1 MLNQNTAKM
10 RKTKSN
16 FNAIGTFMELSKILE
31 DTNNEVLRL
40 YSEEFARIPYDSKNF
55 RMKLTSPEMMSLV
68 QTKIQDMGAFLKTT
82 PLETMLFIAIYSV
95 ETVRLCS
102 VDARDITKFFG
113 ISNIDFLVLRKCLS
127 GLLEKGLIRPVERRR
142 RDEEYRITSAAER
155 ALFDNKP
162 YKVTKA
168 QPMDR
173 YLFCNTI
180 SSLIEDR
187 KQEHIDTRELFK
199 LVEEEEVRQEHLT
212 LVKEMRKLLPDV
224 ADRTLFYE
232 ICDDFVAGRPR
243 LTSVEVTLGD
253 IYDSM
258 RSCFM
263 IAKSIMNKEHNLQ
276 TNDLIELQPA
286 QFLAGAEVSLTEKGR
301 HLLLEED
308 FDLFASKGG
317 SDKRLVS
324 PDKIPARNLFFDE
337 ELTEDINF
345 VKNSLQEEAFAELQK
360 RLEANALP
368 KGVAILFHGLPG
380 TGKTA
385 AVDMIAKATGRS
397 VYHVDIAASKTCWF
411 GESEKLFK
419 KIFTDYR
426 KMCETEERK
435 PILLFNEADA
445 LFSKRRDVGAGSDNC
460 AQTENALQN
469 ILLEELE
476 TLDGIL
482 IATTNMC
489 DNFDTAFERRFL
501 FKVQFGQPNTDAKR
515 AIWKSKLSW
524 LTEEECDLL
533 AKKYNMSGGEIDNI
547 VRKSMMEEVLTG
559 NRPTLT
565 MLEAWCRGE
574 KLARKG
580 GNAIGFAC

>member
-1 MLNQNTAKM
+1 M

-16 FNAIGTFMELSKILE
+16 FNAVGTFMELSKILE

-102 VDARDITKFFG
+102 VDTRDITKFFG
-113 ISNIDFLVLRKCLS
+113 ISNIDFLVLRKCLYS
-127 GLLEKGLIRPVERRR
+127 LLEKGLLRQVERHH
-142 RDEEYRITSAAER
+142 RDEEYRISSAAER

-168 QPMDR
+168 PPMDR
-173 YLFCNTI
+173 YKFCNTI

-187 KQEHIDTRELFK
+187 KQQHIDTRELFK
-199 LVEEEEVRQEHLT
+199 LVEEEEDRQEHLT
-212 LVKEMRKLLPDV
+212 LVQEMRKLLPEV
-224 ADRTLFYE
+224 PDRTLFYE
-232 ICDDFVAGRPR
+232 ICDDFVTERPR
-243 LTSVEVTLGD
+243 LTSVEVTLSD

-258 RSCFM
+258 RYCF
-263 IAKSIMNKEHNLQ
+263 IVAKSIMGKEHNLQ
-276 TNDLIELQPA
+276 TNDLIELLPA
-286 QFLAGAEVSLTEKGR
+286 QFLAGAEISLTEKGR
-301 HLLLEED
+301 RLFLEED

-317 SDKRLVS
+317 SDKRLTA
-324 PDKIPARNLFFDE
+324 PDKIPARELFFNE
-337 ELTEDINF
+337 ELAADINF
-345 VKNSLQEEAFAELQK
+345 VQNSLEETAFAELQK
-360 RLEANALP
+360 RLEENSLS

-445 LFSKRRDVGAGSDNC
+445 LFSKRRDVGSGNC

-482 IATTNMC
+482 VATTNMC
-489 DNFDTAFERRFL
+489 DNFDAAFERRFL
-501 FKVQFGQPNTDAKR
+501 FKVQFGQPNTEAKK
-515 AIWKSKLSW
+515 AIWKSKLPW
-524 LTEEECDLL
+524 LADEECGQLAAKFDL
-533 AKKYNMSGGEIDNI
+533 SGGEIDNI

-559 NRPTLT
+559 NRPDVA

-574 KLARKG
+574 KLTRKG

>member
-1 MLNQNTAKM
+1 M

-16 FNAIGTFMELSKILE
+16 FNAVGTFMELSKILE

-102 VDARDITKFFG
+102 VDTRDITKFFG
-113 ISNIDFLVLRKCLS
+113 ISNIDFLVLRKCLYS
-127 GLLEKGLIRPVERRR
+127 LLEKGLLRQVERRH
-142 RDEEYRITSAAER
+142 RDEEYRISSAAER

-168 QPMDR
+168 PPMDR
-173 YLFCNTI
+173 YKFCNTI

-187 KQEHIDTRELFK
+187 RQQHIDTRELFK
-199 LVEEEEVRQEHLT
+199 LVEEEEDRQEHLT
-212 LVKEMRKLLPDV
+212 LVQEMRKLLPEV
-224 ADRTLFYE
+224 PDRTLFYE
-232 ICDDFVAGRPR
+232 ICDDFVTERPR
-243 LTSVEVTLGD
+243 LTSVEVTLSD

-258 RSCFM
+258 RYCF
-263 IAKSIMNKEHNLQ
+263 IVAKSIMGKEHNLQ
-276 TNDLIELQPA
+276 TNDLIELLPA
-286 QFLAGAEVSLTEKGR
+286 QFLAGAEISLTEKGR
-301 HLLLEED
+301 RLFLEED

-317 SDKRLVS
+317 SDKRLTA
-324 PDKIPARNLFFDE
+324 PDKIPARELFFNE
-337 ELTEDINF
+337 ELAADINF
-345 VKNSLQEEAFAELQK
+345 VQNSLEETAFAELQK
-360 RLEANALP
+360 RLEENSLS

-445 LFSKRRDVGAGSDNC
+445 LFSKRREVVNGSDNC

-489 DNFDTAFERRFL
+489 DNFDAAFERRFL
-501 FKVQFGQPNTDAKR
+501 FKVQFGQPNTEAKK
-515 AIWKSKLSW
+515 AIWKSKISW
-524 LTEEECDLL
+524 LSDEECGQLAAKFDL
-533 AKKYNMSGGEIDNI
+533 SGGEIDNI

-559 NRPTLT
+559 NRPDMA

-574 KLARKG
+574 KLTRKG

>member
-1 MLNQNTAKM
+1 M
-10 RKTKSN
+10 RKSKSN

-173 YLFCNTI
+173 YVFCNTI

-324 PDKIPARNLFFDE
+324 PDKIPARELFFNE

-460 AQTENALQN
+460 AQTENSLQN

-559 NRPTLT
+559 NCPTMA

-574 KLARKG
+574 KLTRKG

>member
-1 MLNQNTAKM
+1 
-10 RKTKSN
+10 
-16 FNAIGTFMELSKILE
+16 MELSKILE

-40 YSEEFARIPYDSKNF
+40 YSEEFAKIPYDSKNF

-82 PLETMLFIAIYSV
+82 PLETMLFISIYSV

-102 VDARDITKFFG
+102 VDTRDITKFFG

-127 GLLEKGLIRPVERRR
+127 SLLDKGLIRQVERHH
-142 RDEEYRITSAAER
+142 RDEEYRVTSAAER
-155 ALFDNKP
+155 ALFENKP

-173 YLFCNTI
+173 YKFCNNI

-187 KQEHIDTRELFK
+187 KQQHIDTRELFK
-199 LVEEEEVRQEHLT
+199 QVEEEEARQEHLT
-212 LVKEMRKLLPDV
+212 LVQEVRKLLPEV

-232 ICDDFVAGRPR
+232 ICDDFVTERPR
-243 LTSVEVTLGD
+243 LTSLEVTLSD

-258 RSCFM
+258 RYCF
-263 IAKSIMNKEHNLQ
+263 IVAKSIMGKEHNLQ
-276 TNDLIELQPA
+276 TNDLIELLPA
-286 QFLAGAEVSLTEKGR
+286 QFLAGAEIGLTEKGR
-301 HLLLEED
+301 RLFLEED

-324 PDKIPARNLFFDE
+324 PDKIPARELFFNE
-337 ELTEDINF
+337 ELASDINF
-345 VKNSLQEEAFAELQK
+345 VQSSLEEKAFVELQERLEKNS
-360 RLEANALP
+360 LP
-368 KGVAILFHGLPG
+368 KGVAMLFHGSPG
-380 TGKTA
+380 TGKTS

-445 LFSKRRDVGAGSDNC
+445 LFSKRRDIGAGSDNC

-501 FKVQFGQPNTDAKR
+501 FKVQFGQPNTEAKT

-524 LTEEECDLL
+524 LTDEESAQLAAKFDL
-533 AKKYNMSGGEIDNI
+533 SGGEIDNI
-547 VRKSMMEEVLTG
+547 VRKTFMEEVLTG
-559 NRPTLT
+559 NRPSLE

-574 KLARKG
+574 KLTRKG

>member
-1 MLNQNTAKM
+1 M

-16 FNAIGTFMELSKILE
+16 FNAVGTFMELSKILE

-102 VDARDITKFFG
+102 VDTRDITKFFG
-113 ISNIDFLVLRKCLS
+113 ISNIDFLVLRKCLYS
-127 GLLEKGLIRPVERRR
+127 LLEKGLLRQVERHH
-142 RDEEYRITSAAER
+142 RDEEYRISSAAER

-168 QPMDR
+168 PPMDR
-173 YLFCNTI
+173 YKFCNTI

-187 KQEHIDTRELFK
+187 RQQHIDTRELFK
-199 LVEEEEVRQEHLT
+199 LVEEEEDRQEHLT
-212 LVKEMRKLLPDV
+212 LVQEMRKLLPEV

-232 ICDDFVAGRPR
+232 ICDDFVTERPR
-243 LTSVEVTLGD
+243 LTSVEVTLSD

-258 RSCFM
+258 RYCF
-263 IAKSIMNKEHNLQ
+263 IVAKSIMGKEHNLQ
-276 TNDLIELQPA
+276 TNDLIELLPA
-286 QFLAGAEVSLTEKGR
+286 QFLAGAEISLTEKGR
-301 HLLLEED
+301 RLFLEED

-317 SDKRLVS
+317 SDKRLTA
-324 PDKIPARNLFFDE
+324 PDKIPARELFFNE
-337 ELTEDINF
+337 ELAADINF
-345 VKNSLQEEAFAELQK
+345 VQNSLEETAFAELQK
-360 RLEANALP
+360 RLEENSLS

-445 LFSKRRDVGAGSDNC
+445 LFSKRRDVGSGNC

-469 ILLEELE
+469 ILLEEVE

-489 DNFDTAFERRFL
+489 DNFDAAFERRFL
-501 FKVQFGQPNTDAKR
+501 FKVQFGQPNTEAKK
-515 AIWKSKLSW
+515 AIWKSKISW
-524 LTEEECDLL
+524 LSDEECGQLAAKFDL
-533 AKKYNMSGGEIDNI
+533 SGGEIDNI
-547 VRKSMMEEVLTG
+547 VRKSIMEEVLTG
-559 NRPTLT
+559 NRPDMV

-574 KLARKG
+574 KLTRKG

>member
-1 MLNQNTAKM
+1 M

-16 FNAIGTFMELSKILE
+16 FNAVGTFMELSKILE

-102 VDARDITKFFG
+102 VDTRDITKFFG
-113 ISNIDFLVLRKCLS
+113 ISNIDFLVLRKCLYS
-127 GLLEKGLIRPVERRR
+127 LLEKGLLRQVERHH
-142 RDEEYRITSAAER
+142 RDEEYRISSAAER

-168 QPMDR
+168 PPMDR
-173 YLFCNTI
+173 YKFCNTI

-187 KQEHIDTRELFK
+187 KQQHIDTRELFK
-199 LVEEEEVRQEHLT
+199 QVEEEEARQEHLS
-212 LVKEMRKLLPDV
+212 LVQEVRKLLPEV

-232 ICDDFVAGRPR
+232 ICDDFVTERPR
-243 LTSVEVTLGD
+243 LTSVEVTLSD

-258 RSCFM
+258 RYCF
-263 IAKSIMNKEHNLQ
+263 IVAKSIMGKEHNLQ
-276 TNDLIELQPA
+276 TNDLIELLPA
-286 QFLAGAEVSLTEKGR
+286 QFLAGAEISLTEKGR
-301 HLLLEED
+301 RLFLEED

-317 SDKRLVS
+317 SDKRLTA
-324 PDKIPARNLFFDE
+324 PDKIPARELFFNE
-337 ELTEDINF
+337 ELAADINF
-345 VKNSLQEEAFAELQK
+345 VQNSLEETAFAELQK
-360 RLEANALP
+360 RLEENSLS

-445 LFSKRRDVGAGSDNC
+445 LFSKRRDVGSGNC

-489 DNFDTAFERRFL
+489 DNFDAAFERRFL
-501 FKVQFGQPNTDAKR
+501 FKVQFGQPNTEAKK
-515 AIWKSKLSW
+515 AIWKSKLPW
-524 LTEEECDLL
+524 LADEECGQLAAKFDL
-533 AKKYNMSGGEIDNI
+533 SGGEIDNI
-547 VRKSMMEEVLTG
+547 VRKSMMEEVLTS
-559 NRPTLT
+559 NRPDMA

-574 KLARKG
+574 KLTRKG

>member
-1 MLNQNTAKM
+1 M
-10 RKTKSN
+10 RKSKSN

-102 VDARDITKFFG
+102 VDTRDITKFFG
-113 ISNIDFLVLRKCLS
+113 ISNIDFLVLRKCLYS
-127 GLLEKGLIRPVERRR
+127 LLEKGLIRQVERHH

-168 QPMDR
+168 LPLDR
-173 YLFCNTI
+173 YKFCNNI

-187 KQEHIDTRELFK
+187 KQQNIDTRELFK
-199 LVEEEEVRQEHLT
+199 LVEEEEERQEHLT
-212 LVKEMRKLLPDV
+212 LVKEMRKLLPEV

-232 ICDDFVAGRPR
+232 ICDDFVTERPR

-263 IAKSIMNKEHNLQ
+263 VAKSIMNKEHNLQ

-301 HLLLEED
+301 RLFLEED

-324 PDKIPARNLFFDE
+324 PDKIPARELFFSE
-337 ELTEDINF
+337 ELTEDIDF

-515 AIWKSKLSW
+515 AIWQSKLSW
-524 LTEEECDLL
+524 LTEEDCDLL

-559 NRPTLT
+559 NCPTMA

-574 KLARKG
+574 KLTRKG

>member
-1 MLNQNTAKM
+1 M

-16 FNAIGTFMELSKILE
+16 FNAVGTFMELSKILE

-102 VDARDITKFFG
+102 VDTRDITKFFG
-113 ISNIDFLVLRKCLS
+113 ISNIDFLVLRKCLYS
-127 GLLEKGLIRPVERRR
+127 LLEKGLLRQVERHH
-142 RDEEYRITSAAER
+142 RDEEYRISSAAER

-168 QPMDR
+168 PPMDR
-173 YLFCNTI
+173 YKFCNTI

-187 KQEHIDTRELFK
+187 RQQHIDTRELFK
-199 LVEEEEVRQEHLT
+199 LVEEEEDRQEHLT
-212 LVKEMRKLLPDV
+212 LVQEMRKLLPEV

-232 ICDDFVAGRPR
+232 ICDDFVTERPR
-243 LTSVEVTLGD
+243 LTSVEVTLSD

-258 RSCFM
+258 RYCF
-263 IAKSIMNKEHNLQ
+263 IVAKSIMGKEHNLQ
-276 TNDLIELQPA
+276 TNDLIELLPA
-286 QFLAGAEVSLTEKGR
+286 QFLAGAEISLTEKGR
-301 HLLLEED
+301 RLFLEED

-317 SDKRLVS
+317 SDKRLTA
-324 PDKIPARNLFFDE
+324 PDKIPARELFFNE
-337 ELTEDINF
+337 ELAADINF
-345 VKNSLQEEAFAELQK
+345 VQNSLEETAFAELQK
-360 RLEANALP
+360 RLEENSLS

-445 LFSKRRDVGAGSDNC
+445 LFSKRRDVGSGNC

-489 DNFDTAFERRFL
+489 DNFDAAFERRFL
-501 FKVQFGQPNTDAKR
+501 FKVQFGQPNTEAKK

-524 LTEEECDLL
+524 LTDEECGQLAAKFDL
-533 AKKYNMSGGEIDNI
+533 SGGEIDNI

-559 NRPTLT
+559 NRPSLE

-574 KLARKG
+574 KLTRKG